1 MAKDP
6 CYTNKLFLFL
16 ILGNFIFLNACVSV
30 QIEETKIGNGWAN
43 NSVNTVIFRQNAIT
57 THQNYQFMAYYDEN
71 SKMVLAKRRLGDDNW
86 EKHQTQY
93 SGKTR
98 DAHNAISIAIDGDG
112 YLHVSWDHH
121 DNELRYA
128 VSKEALGLELSEKKE
143 MTGEEENKVSYPQF
157 FNLNQGNLLFLYRS
171 GQSGRGSL
179 IAKYYSTETNIWKTL
194 HKNLID
200 GEGERNAYWQ
210 AYVDQDGTIHLSW
223 VWRETWDVSTNH
235 DIAYARSTDGGK
247 TWEKSTGD
255 KYELPITAK
264 TAEYAWKVPQKS
276 SLINQTSMTTD
287 TEGNPYIASYWNE
300 EGESAT
306 QFQVVYLKN
315 RKWQKI
321 STDFRT
327 TSFNLGGGGTKKI
340 PISRPEILVSSNN
353 NTSPPTVY
361 LLFRDEERDN
371 KVSLANT
378 ELGGN
383 KKWEVTDLTESSV
396 GQWEP
401 NLDKELFKKEEKL
414 HIFVQKVT
422 QIDGEGVA
430 EEASTPVRILE
441 LNKLPVK

>member
-1 MAKDP
+1 MPKISRFK
-6 CYTNKLFLFL
+6 NGLFLVLLQGSFFFFFSSCSSL
-16 ILGNFIFLNACVSV
+16 KV
-30 QIEETKIGNGWAN
+30 EETQLGSGWAN
-43 NSVNTVIFRQNAIT
+43 NSVNTVIFRENAIT
-57 THQNYQFMAYYDEN
+57 THKGHQFTAYYNEN

-179 IAKYYSTETNIWKTL
+179 IAKSYSTETNIWKTL

-255 KYELPITAK
+255 KYQLPITAK
-264 TAEYAWKVPQKS
+264 TAEYAWKVP
-276 SLINQTSMTTD
+276 
-287 TEGNPYIASYWNE
+287 
-300 EGESAT
+300 
-306 QFQVVYLKN
+306 
-315 RKWQKI
+315 
-321 STDFRT
+321 
-327 TSFNLGGGGTKKI
+327 
-340 PISRPEILVSSNN
+340 
-353 NTSPPTVY
+353 
-361 LLFRDEERDN
+361 
-371 KVSLANT
+371 
-378 ELGGN
+378 
-383 KKWEVTDLTESSV
+383 
-396 GQWEP
+396 
-401 NLDKELFKKEEKL
+401 
-414 HIFVQKVT
+414 
-422 QIDGEGVA
+422 
-430 EEASTPVRILE
+430 
-441 LNKLPVK
+441 